1 MTAEADLSSGV
12 ILLLRH
18 AVYDAEMQV
27 FWLNHKLRFCGSLS
41 SRGRSSATDRPGV
54 LLLRI

>member
-54 LLLRI
+54 LLL